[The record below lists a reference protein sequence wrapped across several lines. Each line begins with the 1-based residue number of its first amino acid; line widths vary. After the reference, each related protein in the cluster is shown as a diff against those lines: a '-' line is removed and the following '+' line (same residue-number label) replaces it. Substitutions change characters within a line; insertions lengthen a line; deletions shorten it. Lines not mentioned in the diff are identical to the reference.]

1 MKEAAP
7 SRLGTRRQ
15 LRTLYAAGFVTAF
28 GAHAVAANL
37 GRYASGR
44 RTSLMELG
52 ILLALYDGAEVVL
65 KPTFGIL
72 ADRVGPRPVLI
83 GGLVGFAL
91 ASAAFVLAGD
101 PDALG
106 LARLA
111 QGASAAAFSPAAGA
125 MVAAFGGK
133 RGKGRTF
140 GGYGAA
146 KGLGYVAEP
155 VGGGALVLAGGYSLL
170 FIVLALLAAGVALAS
185 LLLLPAER
193 PAPRARETVIGLL
206 RRLGQPSFV
215 RPTIA
220 LAGATAALSAGVGF
234 LPLVGAQSD
243 LGPLATG
250 IVVSLLAG
258 TAALVQPWAGR
269 ALDARRIRAGDGL
282 VMGLMTSAGGFAL
295 AIAPLGVVGLGVGA
309 ILVGAGVGLVT
320 PMGFAM
326 VADSAPEGRVGQT
339 MGAAEVGRE
348 LGDAGGPLL
357 VGLVGAISLVAGI
370 GALAGALAVAGG
382 SIAVMT
388 FVVASG
394 GEACPPVD
402 DRDRER

>member
-1 MKEAAP
+1 VVKEAP
-7 SRLGTRRQ
+7 SSEAGARQRQ

-37 GRYASGR
+37 GRFASGHHA
-44 RTSLMELG
+44 SLMELG
-52 ILLALYDGAEVVL
+52 ILLALYDGAEIVL
-65 KPTFGIL
+65 KPAFGIL
-72 ADRVGPRPVLI
+72 ADRIGPRPVLI

-91 ASAAFVLAGD
+91 ASGAFVLAGD

-111 QGASAAAFSPAAGA
+111 QWASAAAFSPAAGA
-125 MVAAFGGK
+125 MVAALGGK
-133 RGKGRTF
+133 KGKGRSF

-146 KGLGYVAEP
+146 KGLGYVAGP

-170 FIVLALLAAGVALAS
+170 FIVLAVLAAGVALAS
-185 LLLLPAER
+185 LLLVPAER

-206 RRLGQPSFV
+206 RRLGQPAFV
-215 RPTIA
+215 RPTVA

-234 LPLVGAQSD
+234 LPLVGARSH

-282 VMGLMTSAGGFAL
+282 VLGLLTSAGGFVL
-295 AIAPLGVVGLGVGA
+295 AIAPLGIAGLGVGA

-320 PMGFAM
+320 PLGFAM

-370 GALAGALAVAGG
+370 GALAGALAVAAGT
-382 SIAVMT
+382 IAGTTV
-388 FVVASG
+388 
-394 GEACPPVD
+394 E
-402 DRDRER
+402 